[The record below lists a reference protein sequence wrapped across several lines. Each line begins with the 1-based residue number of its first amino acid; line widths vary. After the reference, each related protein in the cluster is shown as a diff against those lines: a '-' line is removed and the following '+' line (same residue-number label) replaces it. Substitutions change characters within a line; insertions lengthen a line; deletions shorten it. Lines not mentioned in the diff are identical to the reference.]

1 MIIFKS
7 LKNVINSFYLY
18 SPIFFEANRYTQN
31 TYILNRRIS
40 FFTIL
45 FLSSTLVFSQLN
57 EPDSST
63 FTNSKLD
70 KIIVN
75 ELEIDT
81 LKWYFEDY
89 KKSIIIDSSWQ
100 NLWTT
105 QSLFKHQQDVY
116 KEGKYFAEVD
126 KILHT
131 DTLKKRLQILNAKT
145 PLNISYHPDLENVIS
160 YYLKSEKENTE
171 RLMSLSQYYFPMFE
185 SVLDKYDIPLEI
197 KYLAIVE
204 SALNPRAKSWVG
216 ATGLWQ
222 FMYST
227 GKMYDLN
234 VSSYVDERMDPIRS
248 TEAAAK
254 YLRHLYDVFK
264 DWNLALAAYNSGP
277 GNVNKAIRRSGGKKN
292 YWAIRP
298 FLPRETASYVPA
310 FLAMN
315 YLFEYAEEHQYQ
327 PKLPAVPYLATD
339 TLKIKNLIKLEHVAK
354 ITNTDL
360 DFLKFLNPSYK
371 LDIIP
376 YEKEKSY
383 TIRLPYNA
391 IGVYVANEDKVYD
404 FAKTEIAKS
413 EEVLPKYYKT
423 SDKIRY
429 RVRSGDYLGRI
440 AERYGVRVSEIRR
453 WNGMRSNRIK
463 IGDRLTIYPRKAN
476 YTQSPTR
483 TPTSAQGSKSTTS
496 VSKGTY
502 IVKPGDSLWSISRQF
517 EGVTI
522 NDLKKINNLKN
533 SALKPGMT
541 LKISS

>member
-1 MIIFKS
+1 
-7 LKNVINSFYLY
+7 LKIK
-18 SPIFFEANRYTQN
+18 
-31 TYILNRRIS
+31 IS
-40 FFTIL
+40 FIAL
-45 FLSSTLVFSQLN
+45 ISLISISSFSQVDNTKPKNL
-57 EPDSST
+57 T
-63 FTNSKLD
+63 HSKLD
-70 KIIVN
+70 KIVIN
-75 ELEIDT
+75 EIILDT

-89 KKSIIIDSSWQ
+89 KISIAIDSSWQ
-100 NLWTT
+100 NLLTNQT
-105 QSLFKHQQDVY
+105 LYKHQQKVY
-116 KEGKYFAEVD
+116 KNQKYFSDVD
-126 KILHT
+126 KSLNV
-131 DTLKKRLQILNAKT
+131 DTLKQRLSILDSKT
-145 PLNISYHPDLENVIS
+145 PLHIAYHPDLESVIN

-204 SALNPRAKSWVG
+204 SALNPKAKSWVG

-227 GKMYDLN
+227 GKIYDLD

-254 YLRHLYDVFK
+254 YLRHLYDIFD

-277 GNVNKAIRRSGGKKN
+277 GNVNKAIRRSGGQKN

-298 FLPRETASYVPA
+298 YLPRETASYVPA

-327 PKLPAVPYLATD
+327 PELPGVPFIATD
-339 TLKIKNLIKLEHVAK
+339 TIQTKNLIKLDQVAK
-354 ITNTDL
+354 ITNIDVE
-360 DFLKFLNPSYK
+360 FLKFLNPSYK
-371 LDIIP
+371 LGIIP
-376 YEKEKSY
+376 FEKDKSY
-383 TIRLPYNA
+383 SLRLPYSA
-391 IGVYVANEDKVYD
+391 IGVFVANENEIYD
-404 FAKTEIAKS
+404 YAQKEIELAKEQ
-413 EEVLPKYYKT
+413 LPKYYKT

-429 RVRSGDYLGRI
+429 RVKRGDVLGII
-440 AERYGVRVSEIRR
+440 AERYGVRVSEIKR
-453 WNGMRSNRIK
+453 WNGMRSSRIN

-483 TPTSAQGSKSTTS
+483 NSNPVESSETKTTS
-496 VSKGTY
+496 GDTY

-517 EGVTI
+517 DNVSI

-533 SALKPGMT
+533 NALKPGMT
-541 LKISS
+541 LKISP